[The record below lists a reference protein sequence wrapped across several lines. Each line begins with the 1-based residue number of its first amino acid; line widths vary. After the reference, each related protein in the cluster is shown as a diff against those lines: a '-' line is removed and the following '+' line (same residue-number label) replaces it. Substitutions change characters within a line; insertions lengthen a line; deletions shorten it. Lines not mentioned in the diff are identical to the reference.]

1 MLSLFVGLKS
11 APATSKRCAMSH
23 FENKTIVVPFD
34 FSEPSTR
41 AIDMAIELGG
51 QAAKLHL
58 IHVVV
63 PIPTLISLDSGMPV
77 PISYDKELVD
87 DAVNHMKELFEHGK
101 YSQFERHCVIGDP
114 GSEIVNLAKSVQ
126 ADLIV
131 IPSHGRTG
139 LKRLF
144 LGSVAERVLR
154 LSECPVLVLRDK
166 H

>member
-1 MLSLFVGLKS
+1 MQY
-11 APATSKRCAMSH
+11 SKRCAMSH

-34 FSEPSTR
+34 FSEPTTR

-51 QAAKLHL
+51 QAAELHL
-58 IHVVV
+58 IHVIE
-63 PIPTLISLDSGMPV
+63 PIPTLISLDPAMPSL
-77 PISYDKELVD
+77 ISHDKERVD
-87 DAVNHMKELFEHGK
+87 EAVNHMEKLLEDRR
-101 YSQFERHCVIGDP
+101 YSRFKQHCVIGDP
-114 GSEIVNLAKSVQ
+114 GSEIVSFAKSVQ

-154 LSECPVLVLRDK
+154 LAECPVLVLRDK

>member
-1 MLSLFVGLKS
+1 
-11 APATSKRCAMSH
+11 MSH

-34 FSEPSTR
+34 FSDPATR
-41 AIDMAIELGG
+41 AMDMAIDLGG
-51 QAAKLHL
+51 QAAELYV

-63 PIPTLISLDSGMPV
+63 PIPALISLDSGMPV
-77 PISYDKELVD
+77 PISYDEERVD
-87 DAVNHMKELFEHGK
+87 EAVNQLKKLFEDGK
-101 YSQFERHCVIGDP
+101 YSRFKRHCVIGDP

>member
-1 MLSLFVGLKS
+1 MN
-11 APATSKRCAMSH
+11 P

-34 FSEPSTR
+34 DSEPATR

-51 QAAKLHL
+51 PSADLHL
-58 IHVVV
+58 IYVVV
-63 PIPTLISLDSGMPV
+63 PIPTLVSLDPGVPV
-77 PISYDKELVD
+77 SISSDMERVD
-87 DAVNHMKELFEHGK
+87 QAVKHLHELFEGGK
-101 YSQFERHCVIGDP
+101 YARFKRHCVLGDP
-114 GSEIVNLAKSVQ
+114 GSEIVNLAKSIQ

>member
-1 MLSLFVGLKS
+1 
-11 APATSKRCAMSH
+11 MSH
-23 FENKTIVVPFD
+23 FENKTIIVPFD

-41 AIDMAIELGG
+41 AVDMAIELAG
-51 QAAKLHL
+51 QSAELHV
-58 IHVVV
+58 IHVIV
-63 PIPTLISLDSGMPV
+63 PTPTLISLDPGIPTLLSNDM
-77 PISYDKELVD
+77 ERVD
-87 DAVNHMKELFEHGK
+87 EAANHMEKLFAGGK
-101 YSQFERHCVIGDP
+101 YSGLKQHCLIGDP
-114 GSEIVNLAKSVQ
+114 GSEIVNLAKRVQ

-154 LSECPVLVLRDK
+154 LAECPVLVLRDK

>member
-1 MLSLFVGLKS
+1 
-11 APATSKRCAMSH
+11 MSY

-34 FSEPSTR
+34 FSEPTTR
-41 AIDMAIELGG
+41 AIDMAMDLGG
-51 QAAKLHL
+51 QAAELHL

-63 PIPTLISLDSGMPV
+63 PIATLISLDPGMPTLV
-77 PISYDKELVD
+77 SNDKERVD
-87 DAVNHMKELFEHGK
+87 EALNHMKKLFADGRYFQLK
-101 YSQFERHCVIGDP
+101 QHCVIGDP
-114 GSEIVNLAKSVQ
+114 GSEIVNLAKSVE

-154 LSECPVLVLRDK
+154 LAECPVLVLRDK

>member
-1 MLSLFVGLKS
+1 
-11 APATSKRCAMSH
+11 MSH

-34 FSEPSTR
+34 FSEPTTR

-51 QAAKLHL
+51 QAAELHL
-58 IHVVV
+58 IHVIE
-63 PIPTLISLDSGMPV
+63 PIPTLISLDPAMPSLV
-77 PISYDKELVD
+77 SHDKERVD
-87 DAVNHMKELFEHGK
+87 EAVNHMKKLLEDGR
-101 YSQFERHCVIGDP
+101 YSRFKQHCVIGDP
-114 GSEIVNLAKSVQ
+114 GSEIVSFAKSVQ

-154 LSECPVLVLRDK
+154 LAECPVLVLRDK